1 MLPQGISCWVAWTV
15 VGFLGQTS
23 QQLDGA
29 RPRHLGADG
38 VKAYQHDR
46 RVAPAMILTLRH
58 SLTAPFE
65 KQSPMYRVSAVCHCQ
80 RCARTASGGVSTE
93 TSLFTPPR
101 VLDCSLGSLLERQF
115 QGSRLTR
122 SFLVSFLGGSNGL
135 MSGNWSEFQGPGVST
150 SVPSARIKIPSPC
163 S

>member
-1 MLPQGISCWVAWTV
+1 MLPQGITRWVAWTV
-15 VGFLGQTS
+15 VGFQGQTS

-29 RPRHLGADG
+29 RPAHLGADG

-46 RVAPAMILTLRH
+46 RVAPAITLTLRR

-65 KQSPMYRVSAVCHCQ
+65 KQTPSLTGVCCLPMPTVCKNCVSA
-80 RCARTASGGVSTE
+80 E
-93 TSLFTPPR
+93 TSLFTSSR
-101 VLDCSLGSLLERQF
+101 VLDCSLESFFERQF
-115 QGSRLTR
+115 QRSHLTR

-135 MSGNWSEFQGPGVST
+135 MSGNWREFQGLCVST
-150 SVPSARIKIPSPC
+150 SVSTARSKIPSPC